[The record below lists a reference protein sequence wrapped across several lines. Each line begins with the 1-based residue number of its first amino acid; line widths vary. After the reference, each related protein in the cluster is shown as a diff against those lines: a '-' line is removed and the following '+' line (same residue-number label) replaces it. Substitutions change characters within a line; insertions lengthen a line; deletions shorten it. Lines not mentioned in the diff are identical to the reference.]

1 MNKVV
6 NITKWTVR
14 ELIELSEEL
23 QSSGS
28 RYKTIRRWMID
39 KCGIDWDEK
48 KVFVELYE
56 YLKATMYFD
65 DTLKCWLDV

>member
-23 QSSGS
+23 QLSGA
-28 RYKTIRRWMID
+28 RYKTIRHWMID
-39 KCGIDWDEK
+39 KWGIDWDENK
-48 KVFVELYE
+48 AFVELYE